1 MQELL
6 LGALVGHKD
15 RKAGVMGVRS
25 QYHMS
30 KGTWH
35 QKYGVWEETQVFVF
49 YFLVWASL
57 TAQTGKNL
65 LATQETLV

>member
-6 LGALVGHKD
+6 LGVLIGHKD
-15 RKAGVMGVRS
+15 RKAGDMEVRS
-25 QYHMS
+25 HYHTS
-30 KGTWH
+30 KGAWR

-57 TAQTGKNL
+57 TAQTGKSL
-65 LATQETLV
+65 LAMQETLV